1 MMMITM
7 ITIMILL
14 NLIIIIM
21 MNINILF
28 QSVMMIKSLIANN
41 DHPDSFGDF
50 KDDCDYKSQKMTMIM
65 NSLVTMTKMINLCY
79 DNIDDKNDRR
89 NSGGTLRQKLDLN
102 DI

>member
-1 MMMITM
+1 
-7 ITIMILL
+7 
-14 NLIIIIM
+14 
-21 MNINILF
+21 MNITILF

-79 DNIDDKNDRR
+79 DNINDNKKPGKDR
-89 NSGGTLRQKLDLN
+89 NKTVKSLSQSSTQCIRIHCIVAVDY
-102 DI
+102 IAA